1 MVMKSRLVA
10 LHVVVRLLLSF
21 IMLFTALNPRSQP
34 ALLGDRVSTATS
46 RLLYLLCFFQQLSSI
61 E

>member
-1 MVMKSRLVA
+1 VLIKSRLVA
-10 LHVVVRLLLSF
+10 LHVIVRLLLSF

-34 ALLGDRVSTATS
+34 ALLGDRVLKATS
-46 RLLYLLCFFQQLSSI
+46 KLYLLCFFQQLPSI